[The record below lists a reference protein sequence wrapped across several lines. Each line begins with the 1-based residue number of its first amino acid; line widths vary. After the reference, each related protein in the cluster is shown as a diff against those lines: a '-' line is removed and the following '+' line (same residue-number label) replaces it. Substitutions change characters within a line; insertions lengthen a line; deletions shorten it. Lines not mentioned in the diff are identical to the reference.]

1 MSGTSSHKGLKPVA
15 KPKTK
20 QVYQL
25 PIDRLKQPIEPEKN
39 QSSVNFMSN
48 QPSPNRF
55 TTTAV
60 RPDKN
65 YLKTTSELAGG
76 RDNTIKAS
84 INRPRGEAK

>member
-1 MSGTSSHKGLKPVA
+1 MSGTTSRKGLNPVS
-15 KPKTK
+15 KSQTK

-25 PIDRLKQPIEPEKN
+25 PIDRLKQKTEPE
-39 QSSVNFMSN
+39 QN
-48 QPSPNRF
+48 QPPINIPPNQQQINRF
-55 TTTAV
+55 TNTAV

-65 YLKTTSELAGG
+65 YLKTTSDLAEG